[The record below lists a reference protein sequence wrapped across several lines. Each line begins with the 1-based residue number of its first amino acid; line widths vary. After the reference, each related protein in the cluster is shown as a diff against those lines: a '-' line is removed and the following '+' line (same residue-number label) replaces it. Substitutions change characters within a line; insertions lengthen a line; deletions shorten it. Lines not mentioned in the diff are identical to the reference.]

1 MRPRLFWKI
10 LFSFWLTFI
19 CIVEGVWIIFS
30 LNDTPH
36 PRPWEVAIQRST
48 AETRLGSAATAL
60 RLGGEEG
67 LQALLAEWPGKERLR
82 LSCEPVST
90 DGAGPSPAPNRDA
103 APDGE
108 NGGSV
113 YSRIATLPGGVRVL
127 LRYDTADL
135 VPRHRPG
142 PFSLPPELL
151 ILAVLGGLLFSS
163 LLAWYLAAPAW
174 RLRSGFAQLA
184 GGNLDVRLKKLM
196 GRRRDEIADLAGDF
210 DLMAERMQSLVESR
224 EQLLHDVSHELRSP
238 LARQHMA
245 IGLARKAPERT
256 PALLNRI
263 EQESSRMDELVGE
276 LLTLSRVESGG
287 SPLDEYFDLQELV
300 RVVVGNAR
308 FEAEQEGVAINLSMI
323 PATGHDGGTTIRG
336 DAELVRRALENVVR
350 NGVRHTPRNSSVD
363 VSVTVDG
370 GRNACAIRIADH
382 GPGVPGESLGRIF
395 EPFVRLGKGKSHG
408 VGLGLAIAKRAIV
421 VHGGTIA
428 AENREGAGL
437 AIVITLG
444 LEPPEEGGAAEG

>member
-1 MRPRLFWKI
+1 MRLRLFWKI

-30 LNDTPH
+30 LNDAPH
-36 PRPWEVAIQRST
+36 QRPWEAAIQHNV
-48 AETRLGSAATAL
+48 AEIRLGSATTAL
-60 RLGGEEG
+60 RLGGVDG
-67 LQALLAEWPGKERLR
+67 VQALLAEWPEKERVRLSFAPFSGDVTTSAVLDGKEGSAIYSRVESL
-82 LSCEPVST
+82 
-90 DGAGPSPAPNRDA
+90 
-103 APDGE
+103 PDG
-108 NGGSV
+108 SAV
-113 YSRIATLPGGVRVL
+113 RLQYDAT
-127 LRYDTADL
+127 DL
-135 VPRHRPG
+135 FPRHHPG
-142 PFSLPPELL
+142 PFSFPAELS

-174 RLRSGFAQLA
+174 RLRDGFAQLA

-245 IGLARKAPERT
+245 VGLARKAPERT

-276 LLTLSRVESGG
+276 LLSLSRVESGARA
-287 SPLDEYFDLQELV
+287 LDAYFDLQELA
-300 RVVVGNAR
+300 RVVVDNVR
-308 FEAEQEGVAINLSMI
+308 FEADQDGVAIDLSMV
-323 PATGHDGGTTIRG
+323 PATGPDQTATIRG
-336 DAELVRRALENVVR
+336 DAELVRRALENVLR
-350 NGVRHTPRNSSVD
+350 NAVRHTPRNSSVD
-363 VSVTVDG
+363 VSVTVDSA
-370 GRNACAIRIADH
+370 RNTCAIRIADH

-395 EPFVRLGKGKSHG
+395 EPFVRLGKGESHG

-421 VHGGTIA
+421 VHGGTIE

-437 AIVITLG
+437 TIAITLA